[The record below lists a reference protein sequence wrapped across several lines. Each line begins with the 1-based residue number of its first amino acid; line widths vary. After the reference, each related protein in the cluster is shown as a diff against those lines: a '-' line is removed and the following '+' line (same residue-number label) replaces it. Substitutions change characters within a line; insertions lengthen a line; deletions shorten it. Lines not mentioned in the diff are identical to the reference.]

1 MTGILMCLFAQFPDK
16 PYDQAGAA
24 DGEDNAGNPAVADPD
39 QVSDESADE
48 TADDSQQRVPQEAL
62 GAAVH
67 DLVGGE
73 TAQGTDAQGDQQVN
87 QHFSGPPVI

>member
-1 MTGILMCLFAQFPDK
+1 MRTRMCLFAQFPDQ

-24 DGEDNAGNPAVADPD
+24 DGEDNAGNPAVADSD
-39 QVSDESADE
+39 QISDESADE

-87 QHFSGPPVI
+87 QHFLCPPVI